1 MEIPNIHIPNI
12 QELLNQES
20 ESDLILES
28 EKFIIHE
35 KNKINEINENNIK
48 VLNHLKKF
56 IELLD
61 KIEFSLNTKV
71 ETQLELI
78 NELNLCSE
86 ENSMLMKTICKNL
99 IK

>member
-61 KIEFSLNTKV
+61 KIESSLISKA
-71 ETQLELI
+71 ESQFQLI
-78 NELNLCSE
+78 NDLKSCSD
-86 ENSMLMKTICKNL
+86 ENSNL
-99 IK
+99 IQFQTINDG